1 MKIVKNINTLMH
13 LYQMFVQWMTPLINK
28 TTKTFGRN
36 KYKMTKKCKHSG
48 LKLLSL
54 KYIH

>member
-1 MKIVKNINTLMH
+1 MH